1 MSTDT
6 PVTPALETTSSS
18 TDRFMGRVKWF
29 NTKTGYGFITVTDG
43 DKSGSD
49 IFVHHSAV
57 IVSSEQYKYLVQGEY
72 VEFTISHTEGGTH
85 EYQAGDVSGIKG
97 GKLMCETRKEFR
109 DTRTSYNADE
119 DDVMEQAPRS
129 VRPPQERRNQPERRP
144 QQDRRPEREV
154 RSRNDQSADQG
165 EAWSYIAG
173 KKRDARPSGG
183 GGRASGGRGSSDRG
197 SGGRGSGGRG
207 RDQGNSRDGPGPR
220 LEL

>member
-6 PVTPALETTSSS
+6 PVTPALVTTST
-18 TDRFMGRVKWF
+18 TDRFTGRVKWF

-49 IFVHHSAV
+49 VFVHHSAV

-72 VEFTISHTEGGTH
+72 VEFKLIHTEGGTH

-109 DTRTSYNADE
+109 DTRTSYKGDEADE
-119 DDVMEQAPRS
+119 EEEAPVRVPRS
-129 VRPPQERRNQPERRP
+129 VRPPQERRPQREARP
-144 QQDRRPEREV
+144 QGE
-154 RSRNDQSADQG
+154 SQG
-165 EAWSYIAG
+165 ESWAYVAN
-173 KKRDARPSGG
+173 KKREARPS
-183 GGRASGGRGSSDRG
+183 A
-197 SGGRGSGGRG
+197 GGRGSGGRG
-207 RDQGNSRDGPGPR
+207 AAGGRGQGKPRESPKPR